1 MEFVH
6 CSLADIERA
15 RGTVVVIDVLRA
27 FTTAAFAFERG
38 AKKILPVS
46 TVDEAFRMRER
57 DPAYLLMGE
66 INALPVPGFDLPNSP
81 HSVSQAELEGC
92 TIIHR
97 STAGTQGIVRTPG
110 FHRMFATG
118 LTTAQATV
126 NAILEEATE
135 TVSFISTG
143 VKPSGGGEED
153 RACADY
159 MEQLLRGNDVDPSA
173 IVERAIHSSAAQMFL
188 DPEEPDFPP
197 QDVELALDID
207 RFDFAMPVIRRQD
220 RLVLSADRELVP

>member
-57 DPAYLLMGE
+57 DPTCLLMGE

-81 HSVSQAELEGC
+81 HIVGQAELEGC

-97 STAGTQGIVRTPG
+97 STAGTQGIVPHHVARIASDHASNIVVAGRAPG
-110 FHRMFATG
+110 VIQHRFAR
-118 LTTAQATV
+118 ATM
-126 NAILEEATE
+126 T
-135 TVSFISTG
+135 
-143 VKPSGGGEED
+143 
-153 RACADY
+153 
-159 MEQLLRGNDVDPSA
+159 
-173 IVERAIHSSAAQMFL
+173 
-188 DPEEPDFPP
+188 
-197 QDVELALDID
+197 
-207 RFDFAMPVIRRQD
+207 
-220 RLVLSADRELVP
+220 